1 MKKIVVWHMLEINFY
16 HKYELIVLETGNKT
30 GYVEFMFF
38 FFNVILYSKVYSGP
52 CQTSLMDYL

>member
-38 FFNVILYSKVYSGP
+38 F
-52 CQTSLMDYL
+52 LM